1 VKQDRQGIQ
10 EPLSR
15 IMATVVAAA
24 MIIPTG
30 MAAEKEE
37 VLMAAEK
44 EEVLMAAEK
53 EEAVAMLSAESIIS
67 CM

>member
-1 VKQDRQGIQ
+1 
-10 EPLSR
+10 
-15 IMATVVAAA
+15 MATVVAAA

-44 EEVLMAAEK
+44 EE
-53 EEAVAMLSAESIIS
+53 AVAMLSAESIIS